1 MSIHDSFPP
10 SAHLLLAHSFTRLGG
25 EGQGASGLCRGLLAS
40 EPLPFLPLVTQT
52 VLSKDTVCSHLGP
65 GRPSGLGSRERE
77 AQVHTADLGM
87 RGEGTAI
94 FPIRSTGGKAFN
106 GNAMWPRSW
115 LLFRHQAQPGV
126 TVRNSSLSSILQVQQ
141 ETDQQ
146 NVSSNDRDQEFCP
159 L

>member
-1 MSIHDSFPP
+1 MPSHDSFPP
-10 SAHLLLAHSFTRLGG
+10 SAHLLLAHSFTRPRG
-25 EGQGASGLCRGLLAS
+25 EGQGASGLAS
-40 EPLPFLPLVTQT
+40 EPLPFLPLMTQT
-52 VLSKDTVCSHLGP
+52 VLSKDTLCSHLGP

-146 NVSSNDRDQEFCP
+146 NVNSNDRDQEFCP